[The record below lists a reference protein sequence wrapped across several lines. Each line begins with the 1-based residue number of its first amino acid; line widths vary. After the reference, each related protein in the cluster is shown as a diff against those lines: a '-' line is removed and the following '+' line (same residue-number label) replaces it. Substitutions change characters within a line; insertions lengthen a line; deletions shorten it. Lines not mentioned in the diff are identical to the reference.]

1 MIISHVWVFF
11 CSFSPDADY
20 DLLSDYQSFESRQ
33 LVLGLVVEWTV
44 NTSDSG
50 VGNQHSDPSEFIVI
64 CSVVADTAT
73 RSANARRFVSHQAG
87 LAGQ

>member
-11 CSFSPDADY
+11 CSSSPDADY
-20 DLLSDYQSFESRQ
+20 DLLSAYQSFESRQ

-50 VGNQHSDPSEFIVI
+50 VGHQHSDPSEFIVI
-64 CSVVADTAT
+64 
-73 RSANARRFVSHQAG
+73 
-87 LAGQ
+87 